1 MLEEI
6 LKTCTYVANNS
17 KHVSINYKKIDDLII
32 QLKNYKDKKHYLM
45 NMPYDLYK
53 MDTDDLINLL
63 LIYDSINVSFWGD
76 PKWTITSENNSLD
89 GSVALFHLVFKLF
102 EKKESKTVFE
112 YLNNMT
118 LEEFKLFLKGNID
131 IPLVE
136 ERYNNIKE
144 ITNTVI
150 QKMDGNFYNKIKNIN
165 NDIELFNFI
174 ITSFNSFADERT
186 YEGKT
191 IYFYKRAQLL
201 TSDILHVLEEKESI
215 KVNYTNLLGCADY
228 KIPQVLNSL
237 DILIYDEEL
246 SRILENRIE
255 IKENLVYEVE
265 IRSATIVVIDYIY
278 NKINKVI
285 PRIDIN
291 DFIWLKSQDKAKINK
306 FYHLTRTTSY

>member
-6 LKTCTYVANNS
+6 LKTCTYVTKNS
-17 KHVSINYKKIDDLII
+17 KHVSINYEKIDDLII
-32 QLKNYKDKKHYLM
+32 QLKNYKSKRHYLM
-45 NMPYDLYK
+45 NMPYDIYK
-53 MDTDDLINLL
+53 MDTDNLINLL
-63 LIYDSINVSFWGD
+63 LIYDSINFSFWGD

-89 GSVALFHLVFKLF
+89 GSIALFDLVFRLF
-102 EKKESKTVFE
+102 EKKDSKTVFE

-136 ERYNNIKE
+136 ERYNIIKE
-144 ITNTVI
+144 VTNTVI

-186 YEGKT
+186 YENKT

-201 TSDILHVLEEKESI
+201 TSDILHMLEEKENI

-246 SRILENRIE
+246 SGILENRIE
-255 IKENLVYEVE
+255 IKENSVYEVE
-265 IRSATIVVIDYIY
+265 IRSATIVVINDIY
-278 NKINKVI
+278 NNINKVI
-285 PRIDIN
+285 SRIDIN
-291 DFIWLKSQDKAKINK
+291 DFVWLKSQDKAKINK